1 MLDLIFAYF
10 SVSFLYVG
18 GKKKRRTGWGGASL
32 PFLFVLIYA
41 I

>member
-18 GKKKRRTGWGGASL
+18 GKKREELGGEGHPY
-32 PFLFVLIYA
+32 PFYLF
-41 I
+41 